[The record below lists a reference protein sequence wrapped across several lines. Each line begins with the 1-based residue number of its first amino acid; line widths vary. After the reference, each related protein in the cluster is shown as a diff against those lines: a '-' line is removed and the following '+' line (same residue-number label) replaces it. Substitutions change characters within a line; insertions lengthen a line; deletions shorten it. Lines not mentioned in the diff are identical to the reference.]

1 MRILL
6 LITTMWIGF
15 TGFLTAQQVH
25 YWQQEANYRMEIDF
39 DVKTHRY
46 EGKQWIEYTN
56 NSPDTIHRLFYH
68 LYFNAFQPGSMMD
81 VRSRSLPDPD
91 PRVRD
96 RISKLKPD
104 EIGFQRINSVKSNGK
119 DLTVSTEE
127 TIAEVQLEKGL
138 APGETRVFY
147 LSFEAQVPLQIRRT
161 GRDNR
166 EGIDYSMTQWYP
178 KLCAYDKDGW
188 HPNPYVG
195 REFYGNWGS
204 FDVSINISK
213 KYVLGGT
220 GVLQNPEE
228 IGYGYSDERK
238 KPRGRKA
245 TWHFKAEKVHD
256 FAWAADPD
264 YQHIVHQVP
273 KGPLLHLLYDSSVEN
288 PDYWKLLPY
297 KLDTVWSYIEDNF
310 GPYPYSQYSILQGGD
325 GGMEYPMATLITG
338 NRPMGSLIGVTV
350 HELMHSWYQG
360 VLGTNE
366 ARYAWMDEGFTTY
379 ASTRIMKEIND
390 PESDR
395 NPFAGTYIGYRK
407 FAETGV
413 EEALSTHADHF
424 LTNRAYGVGS
434 YVKGAIFLRQLGYV
448 VGRKVLDR
456 ILLRYYDEW
465 KFKHPNDFDFIRIA
479 EEESGMV
486 LDWYQEHWIY
496 STRVIDYAI
505 DSVYNDEMGVTI
517 DLSNRGTMPMPLDV
531 MVEYNNGSK
540 KVYNIPLRMMRAE
553 KDNDYKDSEFEFLKS
568 WPWTNETYR
577 LNLPSAKLDD
587 IQSVMIDPDFRMAD
601 IAPENGRWPDQKEA
615 EAKK

>member
-1 MRILL
+1 MSYS
-6 LITTMWIGF
+6 GS
-15 TGFLTAQQVH
+15 LTAQQDI

-56 NSPDTIHRLFYH
+56 NSPDTIYRVFYH

-104 EIGFQRINSVKSNGK
+104 EIGYQRIVSFKSNGNE
-119 DLTVSTEE
+119 LPVFTEE
-127 TIAEVQLEKGL
+127 TIAEIGLKEAL
-138 APGETRVFY
+138 APGETREFY
-147 LSFEAQVPLQIRRT
+147 LGFEAQVPLQIRRS

-178 KLCAYDKDGW
+178 KLCAYDEDGW

-204 FDVSINISK
+204 FDVKISIDK
-213 KYVLGGT
+213 KYILGGT
-220 GVLQNPEE
+220 GVLQNAEE
-228 IGYGYSDERK
+228 LGYGYSDARK
-238 KPRGRKA
+238 KPKGRTA
-245 TWHFKAEKVHD
+245 TWHFKADRVHD

-273 KGPLLHLLYDSSVEN
+273 DGPVLHLLYDKSVEN
-288 PDYWKLLPY
+288 PEYWELLPY
-297 KLDTVWSYIEDNF
+297 KLDTVWRYIEDNF

-366 ARYAWMDEGFTTY
+366 ARYAWMDEGFTSY
-379 ASTRIMKEIND
+379 ASARIMKQIND
-390 PESDR
+390 PGSDR

-407 FAETGV
+407 FAETGA
-413 EEALSTHADHF
+413 EEALSIHADHF

-434 YVKGAIFLRQLGYV
+434 YVKGAIFLHQLGYI
-448 VGRKVLDR
+448 VGQDVLNR
-456 ILLRYYDEW
+456 ILLRYYNDW
-465 KFKHPNDFDFIRIA
+465 KFKHPNDDDFVRIA

-505 DSVYNDEMGVTI
+505 DTVYNTEVGVTVE
-517 DLSNRGTMPMPLDV
+517 LANRGTMPMPLDILV
-531 MVEYNNGSK
+531 RYSSGDEI
-540 KVYNIPLRMMRAE
+540 VYNIPLRMMRGS
-553 KDNDYKDSEFEFLKS
+553 KQNDYPGKMFDTMSD
-568 WPWTNETYR
+568 WPWVYSQYS
-577 LNLPSAKLDD
+577 LSLPGQLEEIES
-587 IQSVMIDPDFRMAD
+587 ITIDPESRMAD
-601 IAPENGRWPDQKEA
+601 IDPENGQWPVQEEA
-615 EAKK
+615 EGNK

>member
-1 MRILL
+1 MSYS
-6 LITTMWIGF
+6 GS
-15 TGFLTAQQVH
+15 LTAQQDI

-56 NSPDTIHRLFYH
+56 NSPDTIYRVFYH

-104 EIGFQRINSVKSNGK
+104 EIGYQRIVSFKSNGNE
-119 DLTVSTEE
+119 LPVFTEE
-127 TIAEVQLEKGL
+127 TIAEIGLKEAL
-138 APGETRVFY
+138 APGETREFY
-147 LSFEAQVPLQIRRT
+147 LGFEAQVPLQIRRS

-178 KLCAYDKDGW
+178 KLCAYDEDGW

-204 FDVSINISK
+204 FDVKISIDK
-213 KYVLGGT
+213 KYILGGT
-220 GVLQNPEE
+220 GVLQNAEE
-228 IGYGYSDERK
+228 LGYGYSDARK
-238 KPRGRKA
+238 KPKGRTA
-245 TWHFKAEKVHD
+245 TWHFKADRVHD
-256 FAWAADPD
+256 FAWAADPE

-273 KGPLLHLLYDSSVEN
+273 DGPVLHLLYDKSVEN
-288 PDYWKLLPY
+288 PEYWELLPY
-297 KLDTVWSYIEDNF
+297 KLDTVWRYIEDNF

-366 ARYAWMDEGFTTY
+366 ARYAWMDEGFTSY
-379 ASTRIMKEIND
+379 ASARIMKQIND
-390 PESDR
+390 PGSDR

-407 FAETGV
+407 FAETGT
-413 EEALSTHADHF
+413 EEALSIHADHF

-434 YVKGAIFLRQLGYV
+434 YVKGAIFLHQLGYI
-448 VGRKVLDR
+448 VGQDVLNR
-456 ILLRYYDEW
+456 ILLRYYNDW
-465 KFKHPNDFDFIRIA
+465 KFKHPNDDDFVRIA

-505 DSVYNDEMGVTI
+505 DTVYNTEVGVTVE
-517 DLSNRGTMPMPLDV
+517 LANRGTMPMPLDILV
-531 MVEYNNGSK
+531 RYSSGDEI
-540 KVYNIPLRMMRAE
+540 VYNIPLRMMRGS
-553 KDNDYKDSEFEFLKS
+553 KQNDYPGKMFDTMSD
-568 WPWTNETYR
+568 WPWVYSQYS
-577 LNLPSAKLDD
+577 LSLPGQLEEIES
-587 IQSVMIDPDFRMAD
+587 ITIDPESRMAD
-601 IAPENGRWPDQKEA
+601 IDPENGQWPVQEEA
-615 EAKK
+615 EGNK